1 MSEQSA
7 AIVGFIAKLMP
18 LYDGEDHEGVCC
30 ARSLEDGTLLLPQP
44 AGEDE
49 DSDNDFIRVRW
60 QGVPER
66 EQLVSGSDIATLAVV
81 RYVQFHG
88 VGRPAKDVAAEL
100 AHLSQHF
107 SFKTGSSL
115 HLPYEPSGPDLV
127 SAVRRAVSRLGESAV
142 VNVLT
147 KAAGF

>member
-7 AIVGFIAKLMP
+7 AIVDFIAKLMP
-18 LYDGEDHEGVCC
+18 LYDGEDHERVWC

-44 AGEDE
+44 GGED
-49 DSDNDFIRVRW
+49 DDPDNDFIRVRW

-66 EQLVSGSDIATLAVV
+66 EQVVSGSDIATLAVV
-81 RYVQFHG
+81 RYVEFHG

-107 SFKTGSSL
+107 TFKTGCSL
-115 HLPYEPSGPDLV
+115 YLPYEPTGPDLV
-127 SAVRRAVSRLGESAV
+127 SAVRKAVSRMGESAV
-142 VNVLT
+142 VNLLT
-147 KAAGF
+147 KTAGF

>member
-1 MSEQSA
+1 MSEQSV

-18 LYDGEDHEGVCC
+18 LYDGEDHEGVWC
-30 ARSLEDGTLLLPQP
+30 ARSLEDGTLLLPEL
-44 AGEDE
+44 AEDDE
-49 DSDNDFIRVRW
+49 PDSDFIRVRW

-66 EQLVSGSDIATLAVV
+66 EQVVSGSDIATLAVV

-88 VGRPAKDVAAEL
+88 IGRPADHIAKEL

-107 SFKTGSSL
+107 TFKTGCSL
-115 HLPYEPSGPDLV
+115 YRPYETSGPDLV
-127 SAVRRAVSRLGESAV
+127 SAVRKAVGRMGESAV
-142 VNVLT
+142 VNALT